1 MISELLHIEGA
12 KPGLTPDI
20 LGYVFGMP
28 ISNVWAMTILISLIC
43 ITFLIIVN
51 KKLTIIPS
59 TVQIYAEVIVESVET
74 LIFKVTGSQ
83 AAVNKLLGVVGP
95 LLLFLL
101 ISNLIGLIPGLG
113 SITYNGSSLF
123 RTVTSDYNMTLTLG
137 VLVSLF
143 INGSTMLQ
151 IGVVAFFEKFI
162 QIRNIITSI
171 PKGFLPF
178 FEACIAAFVGIMD
191 IIGEIAKILS
201 MTLRL
206 FGNIYA
212 GEVMTVV
219 FYGLFAAFVPTA
231 WHLLSS
237 FSGII
242 QALVFTMLTIVFY
255 SMAVDASDGARE

>member
-1 MISELLHIEGA
+1 MISELLYIEGT

-20 LGYVFGMP
+20 LGYLFGMP
-28 ISNVWAMTILISLIC
+28 ISNVWAMTVLISVIC
-43 ITFLIIVN
+43 IITLIVLN
-51 KKLTIIPS
+51 RRLTLIPS
-59 TVQIYAEVIVESVET
+59 NFQILAEMTVEGMET
-74 LIFKVTGSQ
+74 LIYKVTGSQ
-83 AAVNKLLGVVGP
+83 AAVNKLLGVAGP
-95 LLLFLL
+95 LLVFLL
-101 ISNLIGLIPGLG
+101 ISNLIGLIPGL
-113 SITYNGSSLF
+113 SSVSYNGFSLF
-123 RTVTSDYNMTLTLG
+123 RTVTSDYNMTLVLG

-143 INGSTMLQ
+143 INGSTILQ
-151 IGVVAFFEKFI
+151 IGVIAFVEKFI

-178 FEACIAAFVGIMD
+178 FESCIAAFVGVMD

-231 WHLLSS
+231 WHMLSS

-255 SMAVDASDGARE
+255 SLAVDASDGARE